1 MSERF
6 KALLSPLNLAG
17 LIVLGA
23 IFWELLDDPEIL
35 VYSGFRAPGLLLVA
49 LLAAFTALFLLQ
61 AAAGPSSGRARWLVL
76 VQAALALALMVLASE
91 RSLSILWILVAAQAV
106 RHWSPATAMLAALAL
121 NALLYGVY
129 AALWQLSA
137 PLVTTLGNGSFQ
149 LFAGI
154 TAWYAIAAVRNRDQ
168 LAAVNS
174 DLLATRSLLA
184 ETARD
189 AERLR
194 LSRELHDVAGHK
206 LTALKLNLAAVV
218 RDPRWAGETQL
229 ALCARLAD
237 ELLADIRGVVQ
248 QMRRDEGIDL
258 SQAVRNLAAPFP
270 RPQVQVEIA
279 ANARANTIEQAEAVL
294 RTVQEAITNAARHSH
309 AQHLWVVLRRD
320 GDTLQLDIRDDG
332 RSYGPL
338 IAGNGLA
345 GMRERLEALD
355 GGLRIERSDTG
366 GVRLQ
371 AWLPVSA

>member
-1 MSERF
+1 MSERL

-61 AAAGPSSGRARWLVL
+61 AAAGPSSWRARSLVL
-76 VQAALALALMVLASE
+76 IQAALALALMLMASE
-91 RSLSILWILVAAQAV
+91 RALSILWILVAAQAV
-106 RHWSPATAMLAALAL
+106 RHWSPAMALLAALVL

-137 PLVTTLGNGSFQ
+137 PLVSTLGNGSFQ

-154 TAWYAIAAVRNRDQ
+154 TAWYAITAVRNRDQ

-218 RDPRWAGETQL
+218 RNPRWAGETQL
-229 ALCARLAD
+229 VLCARLAD

-258 SQAVRNLAAPFP
+258 SQAVSNLAAPFP

-332 RSYGPL
+332 RGHGPL
-338 IAGNGLA
+338 IAGNGLV

-355 GGLRIERSDTG
+355 GGMRIERSDTG